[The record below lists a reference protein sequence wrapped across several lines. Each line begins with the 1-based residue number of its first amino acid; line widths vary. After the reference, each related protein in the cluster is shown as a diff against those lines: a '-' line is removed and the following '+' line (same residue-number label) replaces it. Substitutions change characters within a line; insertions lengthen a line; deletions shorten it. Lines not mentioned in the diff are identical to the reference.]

1 MGIQCCRY
9 DKGHVAFGEEVA
21 MASTT
26 VRVDERTRELLREW
40 SKEQRRPIGEI
51 IAEMVE
57 QQQKERFWREMH
69 EDFARLR
76 ADPDAWQGYQDELAD
91 WDATLMDGL
100 EDEEPYYG
108 EAEEK
113 SGADAGVR

>member
-1 MGIQCCRY
+1 
-9 DKGHVAFGEEVA
+9 

-26 VRVDERTRELLREW
+26 IRVDARTREVLREW
-40 SKEQRRPIGEI
+40 SKEQRKPIGEV
-51 IAEMVE
+51 IADLVE
-57 QQQKERFWREMH
+57 HQERERFWREMH

-76 ADPDAWQGYQDELAD
+76 ADPDAWQDYQDELAV

-108 EAEEK
+108 VAEEE
-113 SGADAGVR
+113 SGADSEVR